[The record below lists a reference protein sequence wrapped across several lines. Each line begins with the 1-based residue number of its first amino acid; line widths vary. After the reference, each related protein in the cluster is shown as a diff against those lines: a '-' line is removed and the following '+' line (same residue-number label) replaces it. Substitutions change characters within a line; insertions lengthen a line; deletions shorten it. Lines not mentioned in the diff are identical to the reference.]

1 MERTPLTRRRLGTA
15 AVALATAGIAGCI
28 GGDDG
33 DDGDDNDDETFDLD
47 DPGTL
52 TILLETEDVEPVSTG
67 VAVTLRKDDE
77 DFTGNYNE
85 VEDGRIVAD
94 TLLYEGEYAVVAE
107 STDGEFDD
115 VEETVTVEEDED
127 AEVTLVLEGA
137 TPDSEVDDEEP
148 AADDEGA

>member
-1 MERTPLTRRRLGTA
+1 MERTPLTRRRFGA
-15 AVALATAGIAGCI
+15 ATVALATIGTAGCI
-28 GGDDG
+28 DG
-33 DDGDDNDDETFDLD
+33 DDGDRDDGDDETFDLE

-52 TILLETEDVEPVSTG
+52 TILLETEDGEPVSTD
-67 VAVTLRKDDE
+67 VEVTLRKE
-77 DFTGNYNE
+77 EEEFTGNYDD

-107 STDGEFDD
+107 STDGEFDE

-137 TPDSEVDDEEP
+137 TPDTEVDDEEL
-148 AADDEGA
+148 AADDEAA